1 MKSLFSAVTSPPG
14 GERASSEERRT
25 TEREAITPP
34 ATRNVF
40 GSESFDDPPVAGD
53 SVSPNAPT
61 LQANLSPSALPLAV
75 PAPRSIPFMRQVLEQ
90 SLGPDFLTYLA
101 HLHST
106 NTQSDL
112 INFGWNH
119 SSGPLSQAE
128 AAAIGKYAFVCPPTT
143 VAPTATVPS
152 ASGHSAVPFRMKD
165 IFADHTWLFTGS
177 PEAGVCPALGASPVT
192 VATFARELRQEL
204 LSSQVRD
211 EVVLGHYL
219 RRMLRGPVLQELNR
233 KSPTSPPWR

>member
-1 MKSLFSAVTSPPG
+1 
-14 GERASSEERRT
+14 
-25 TEREAITPP
+25 
-34 ATRNVF
+34 
-40 GSESFDDPPVAGD
+40 
-53 SVSPNAPT
+53 
-61 LQANLSPSALPLAV
+61 
-75 PAPRSIPFMRQVLEQ
+75 MRQVLEQ

-128 AAAIGKYAFVCPPTT
+128 AEAICKYAFVCPPTT
-143 VAPTATVPS
+143 VAPTGSVPS

-233 KSPTSPPWR
+233 KIANISALEMKVRAGTMTFSDYEEALHRCIPVGTEAVLIRQTCSFLRRPRERLSDAFHRFEGSVRD